1 MSVVEAV
8 LQTLSTLKF
17 ESTSAEQSDP
27 RPTAFDNETLETAE
41 KLRVFQSLPTIAKNL
56 GVEECQKTL
65 VPMLGDLVQKAIGA
79 GDDEVLMVIAQKLP
93 DLADVLGSD
102 GEGASSLIPIIS
114 EILVFVEEIVVVQ
127 AAADAF
133 CAILPHLS
141 AEQIDKKALPLI
153 RKLHEEDLFCA
164 SRKVVSKM
172 MTTCYPLVPA
182 KVESELKCRLIHLAD
197 NEDEVPLVRS
207 AAIYQLVTL
216 ARLIG
221 NEFKAELSPLLAGL
235 VGDSQRIV
243 RAACVEPILELG
255 KMLNNNETT
264 EYETMVQ
271 ASLDKLNEDGS
282 RDTRRA
288 LASNMAE
295 LQKIA
300 ISRGG
305 SSKSLHTMM
314 MNLLEDNEVETRRIA
329 ASQFKD
335 FCLASPKDVQTDFLL
350 PRLQEHLNMERE
362 ERVRSELVCC
372 AVGLLPSARVED
384 CLPLVRPI
392 LAFLN
397 HNLDQPKQYVFEY
410 FSQLMSF
417 IPSSEIQLTILPSL
431 VNLWQGKNWR
441 VRLGVVQSLPCLFAT
456 LPESCL
462 RETILPSTLAWLLDP
477 TWAVR
482 DCACRSLARLLSV
495 CPSAATDAIMGTGG
509 GGGDKDVGTGVTSS
523 PPSATI
529 SSSIV
534 GSVTSASA
542 LTSADASGDAGN
554 TGTGVGVGGAISIA
568 TLTANAAA
576 RGLRALASDSNYHLR
591 QIFILAVQALWGPG
605 IPEEP
610 SYSALGDLSPNVGLI
625 SPALLYD
632 FALRHHRQQRQ
643 PQQQQGKTPD
653 KCAPPPTGLPAAG
666 LQTCLQLLLQLL
678 TADPVPNVRF
688 AAARALV
695 IISASLEAKATQK
708 QVIPALKKVLEEE
721 KDFDVRFY
729 AQDAL
734 KVFDGSRC
742 GTEAQ
747 SLPLPLLASPELMR
761 FFDWSTLP
769 SPTALSICLPTVTT
783 TTIIIFIAA
792 STSYYFLTSSDVD
805 CF

>member
-1 MSVVEAV
+1 
-8 LQTLSTLKF
+8 
-17 ESTSAEQSDP
+17 
-27 RPTAFDNETLETAE
+27 
-41 KLRVFQSLPTIAKNL
+41 
-56 GVEECQKTL
+56 
-65 VPMLGDLVQKAIGA
+65 MLGDLVQKAISA

-114 EILVFVEEIVVVQ
+114 DILVFVEEIVVVQ

-133 CAILPHLS
+133 CIILPHLS

-182 KVESELKCRLIHLAD
+182 KVQSELKCRLIHLAD

-207 AAIYQLVTL
+207 AAISQLVTL

-243 RAACVEPILELG
+243 RAACVGPILELG
-255 KMLNNNETT
+255 KMLNSNETA

-305 SSKSLHTMM
+305 NSKSLHTMM

-335 FCLASPKDVQTDFLL
+335 FCLASSKEVQTDFLL

-509 GGGDKDVGTGVTSS
+509 GSGGGGSGDKGVGAGSASS
-523 PPSATI
+523 PPLRPLPPALWALRARLPPQRRLTRQAMLATARSA
-529 SSSIV
+529 
-534 GSVTSASA
+534 
-542 LTSADASGDAGN
+542 
-554 TGTGVGVGGAISIA
+554 
-568 TLTANAAA
+568 
-576 RGLRALASDSNYHLR
+576 GLRALANDSNYHLR

-625 SPALLYD
+625 SPAMLYD
-632 FALRHHRQQRQ
+632 FSLHLHCQQRQ
-643 PQQQQGKTPD
+643 TQQQQSQQRRTPD
-653 KCAPPPTGLPAAG
+653 RCAPPPAGLPVAG

-695 IISASLEAKATQK
+695 IISASLDAKMTQK

-734 KVFDGSRC
+734 KVFDGS
-742 GTEAQ
+742 
-747 SLPLPLLASPELMR
+747 
-761 FFDWSTLP
+761 
-769 SPTALSICLPTVTT
+769 
-783 TTIIIFIAA
+783 
-792 STSYYFLTSSDVD
+792 
-805 CF
+805 

>member
-8 LQTLSTLKF
+8 LQTLSALKF
-17 ESTSAEQSDP
+17 ESTPAEQPDP
-27 RPTAFDNETLETAE
+27 RPTTFDNETLETAE
-41 KLRVFQSLPTIAKNL
+41 KLRVFQSLPTIARNL
-56 GVEECQKTL
+56 GIEECQKTL
-65 VPMLGDLVQKAIGA
+65 VPMLGDLVQKAISA
-79 GDDEVLMVIAQKLP
+79 GDDEVLMVIAQKIP

-114 EILVFVEEIVVVQ
+114 DILVFVEEIVVVQ

-133 CAILPHLS
+133 CVILPHLT

-172 MTTCYPLVPA
+172 MTTCYPIVPA
-182 KVESELKCRLIHLAD
+182 KVQSELKCRLIHLAD

-207 AAIYQLVTL
+207 AAISQLVTL

-243 RAACVEPILELG
+243 RAACVGPILELG
-255 KMLNNNETT
+255 KMLNNNETA

-305 SSKSLHTMM
+305 NSKSLHTMM

-372 AVGLLPSARVED
+372 AVGFLPSARVED

-456 LPESCL
+456 LVRLVPSCCLSALNWEMPFLPNPEKVGSYRDIPSAGTPESCL

-509 GGGDKDVGTGVTSS
+509 GGGGGSGDKEVGAGGASS
-523 PPSATI
+523 PPSVTTP
-529 SSSIV
+529 SSIV
-534 GSVTSASA
+534 GPAGSAAASTSV
-542 LTSADASGDAGN
+542 DASGDAGN
-554 TGTGVGVGGAISIA
+554 SGAGVGVGGAISIA

-576 RGLRALASDSNYHLR
+576 RGLRALANDSNYHLR

-610 SYSALGDLSPNVGLI
+610 SYSALGDLSPN
-625 SPALLYD
+625 
-632 FALRHHRQQRQ
+632 
-643 PQQQQGKTPD
+643 
-653 KCAPPPTGLPAAG
+653 
-666 LQTCLQLLLQLL
+666 TCLQLLLQLL

-695 IISASLEAKATQK
+695 IISANLDAKMTQK

-734 KVFDGSRC
+734 KGR
-742 GTEAQ
+742 
-747 SLPLPLLASPELMR
+747 
-761 FFDWSTLP
+761 W
-769 SPTALSICLPTVTT
+769 
-783 TTIIIFIAA
+783 
-792 STSYYFLTSSDVD
+792 
-805 CF
+805 

>member
-8 LQTLSTLKF
+8 LQTLSALKF
-17 ESTSAEQSDP
+17 ESTPAEQPDP
-27 RPTAFDNETLETAE
+27 RPTTFDNETLETA
-41 KLRVFQSLPTIAKNL
+41 
-56 GVEECQKTL
+56 
-65 VPMLGDLVQKAIGA
+65 KAISA
-79 GDDEVLMVIAQKLP
+79 GDDEVLMVIAQKIP

-114 EILVFVEEIVVVQ
+114 DILVFVEEIVVVQ

-133 CAILPHLS
+133 CVILPHLT

-172 MTTCYPLVPA
+172 MTTCYPIVPA
-182 KVESELKCRLIHLAD
+182 KVQSELKCRLIHLAD

-207 AAIYQLVTL
+207 AAISQLVTL

-243 RAACVEPILELG
+243 RAACVGPILELG
-255 KMLNNNETT
+255 KMLNNNETA

-305 SSKSLHTMM
+305 NSKSLHTMM

-509 GGGDKDVGTGVTSS
+509 GGGGGSGDKEVGAGGASS
-523 PPSATI
+523 PPSATTP
-529 SSSIV
+529 SSIV
-534 GSVTSASA
+534 GPAGSAAASTSV
-542 LTSADASGDAGN
+542 DASGDAGN
-554 TGTGVGVGGAISIA
+554 SGASVGVGGAISIA

-576 RGLRALASDSNYHLR
+576 RGLRALANDSNYHLR

-632 FALRHHRQQRQ
+632 FALHLHRQQRQ
-643 PQQQQGKTPD
+643 PQQQQSQQRKTPD
-653 KCAPPPTGLPAAG
+653 KCAPPPAGLPASG

-695 IISASLEAKATQK
+695 IISANLDAKMTQK

-734 KVFDGSRC
+734 KVFDGS
-742 GTEAQ
+742 
-747 SLPLPLLASPELMR
+747 
-761 FFDWSTLP
+761 
-769 SPTALSICLPTVTT
+769 
-783 TTIIIFIAA
+783 
-792 STSYYFLTSSDVD
+792 
-805 CF
+805 